1 MRTRSYQMRNPF
13 TDPADPLSESAQPVS
28 ESAEGRILTVTELT
42 RQIKGIL
49 ERSFP
54 KVWVEGELFEPK
66 VYPSGHLWFDLKDA
80 RATIKGVMWRD
91 EAALLQFKPEHGLKV
106 VIRGHLDFYSQ
117 RGDLKLVAETLEP
130 KGIGALQLAFEQLKE
145 KLQKEGLFD
154 EARKRH
160 LPVFPER
167 VGLVTSP
174 RGAAIDDIL
183 KVLRGHTR
191 ILLYPSRVQGTAAA
205 EAIAHGIR
213 ELNAVAGLDL
223 LIVGRGGG
231 SLEDLWAFNA
241 EVVARAIFSSRLPV
255 VSAVGHEKDV
265 TISDLVADL
274 RAPTPTRAAEM
285 VLNRRRVCLER
296 LAAVLEEPAFVE
308 PAEWLKEC
316 KAAHRLRLLH
326 ERLLGCSPQALILHQ
341 VQKLHNLRQTLAAG
355 MMHRLDQWTSRAHGL
370 AGRLNAL
377 SPLAVLERGYSITFD
392 AEGRILKEAL
402 GVQPGEV
409 IQTRFHRGSLRSR
422 VENIQRRPEA
432 EGRGISL

>member
-1 MRTRSYQMRNPF
+1 MRTRNYQMRNPF
-13 TDPADPLSESAQPVS
+13 ADPAGPLSEPVRPVS
-28 ESAEGRILTVTELT
+28 ESAEPSSGPAEGQILTVTDLT

-154 EARKRH
+154 EARKRP

-213 ELNAVAGLDL
+213 ELNAVDGLDL

-231 SLEDLWAFNA
+231 SLEDLWAFNE
-241 EVVARAIFSSRLPV
+241 EVVAREIFSSRLPV

-296 LAAVLEEPAFVE
+296 LAAVLEDSAFVE

-326 ERLLGCSPQALILHQ
+326 ERLLSCSPQALILHQ

-392 AEGRILKEAL
+392 SQGRILKSAAGLKAGDAL
-402 GVQPGEV
+402 
-409 IQTRFHRGSLRSR
+409 QTKLHRGSLKSR
-422 VENIQRRPEA
+422 VELIE
-432 EGRGISL
+432 EK